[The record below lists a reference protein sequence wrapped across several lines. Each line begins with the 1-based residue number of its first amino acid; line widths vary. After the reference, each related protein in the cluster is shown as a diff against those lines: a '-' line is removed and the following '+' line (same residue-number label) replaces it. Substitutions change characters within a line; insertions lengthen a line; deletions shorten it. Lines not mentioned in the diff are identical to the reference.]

1 MNGDVISHSTLLT
14 IVVALFVA
22 AIGSPLAAM
31 LIQTRLAKQ
40 DLGQDRAR
48 RDNHFARTEQSLESI
63 HILVN
68 SNLMSAQKRE
78 LDAARL
84 ALTAI
89 REVISIKQDAGL
101 AVLPEATEAATRL
114 EAQVIALS
122 REMRI
127 RQDIADG
134 FNVE

>member
-1 MNGDVISHSTLLT
+1 MTNDVISHTTLLT

-22 AIGSPLAAM
+22 AIGSPLGAM

-48 RDNHFARTEQSLESI
+48 RDTHYARTEQSLESI
-63 HILVN
+63 HALAN

-84 ALTAI
+84 AFVAI
-89 REVISIKQDAGL
+89 REVITLKQDAGL
-101 AVLPEATEAATRL
+101 VVLPEATAAAINL
-114 EAQVIALS
+114 EAQVAALS